1 MNPVFG
7 HGHLRLYLLSLL
19 AEHPRHGYELIQA
32 LSDRFGG
39 TYSPSAGTIYPRLA
53 KLEEEGLV
61 TKSTDGRK
69 TIYEI
74 TDAGRAEL
82 ESRRAEL
89 DSIEENVTDSV
100 RILADGVRAGVHSA
114 MRSLRADLA
123 SAAREASHTATRSSA
138 GRSSA
143 APTPAAPA
151 SGGAP
156 SDSAGMSDTAP
167 SGESGERG
175 GAQTA
180 GEASAPGMPT
190 GTAGA
195 TAPGAP
201 HSEQQRTGNADALRE
216 AEIALTAFRAKVR
229 ADLRK
234 HAAKGV
240 IPPAA
245 VRRLTDELARIQAE
259 LHASLKGR

>member
-61 TKSTDGRK
+61 TKSADGRK

-74 TDAGRAEL
+74 TVAGRAEL
-82 ESRRAEL
+82 AARSDEL
-89 DSIEENVTDSV
+89 DSIEDNVTDTV
-100 RILADGVRAGVHSA
+100 RMLADSVRAGVNTA

-123 SAAREASHTATRSSA
+123 SAAREASRTDTRSNA
-138 GRSSA
+138 GRSYA
-143 APTPAAPA
+143 GPA
-151 SGGAP
+151 SGAP
-156 SDSAGMSDTAP
+156 AGSAPDA
-167 SGESGERG
+167 
-175 GAQTA
+175 AA
-180 GEASAPGMPT
+180 GEFSSGVTGSPT

-195 TAPGAP
+195 SSPSAPT
-201 HSEQQRTGNADALRE
+201 SDEQRRGNTDALRE
-216 AEIALTAFRAKVR
+216 AETALATFRAKVR

-234 HAAKGV
+234 HAAKGAV
-240 IPPAA
+240 PPQA
-245 VRRLTDELARIQAE
+245 VRQLTDELTRIQAE
-259 LHASLKGR
+259 LHANLSAR